1 MAYFY
6 RVFDLYIHSE
16 IACPELFPAD
26 EVQSPDAVIR
36 FGNVPERLENPVDS
50 RVRWET
56 APGVFLL
63 DMKQVARF
71 QVQGGSEI
79 VIQPVPD
86 VSENSIR
93 MYLLG
98 ACLSVLML
106 QRKLFVLHVSSIHT
120 ERGAVLFAGN
130 SGMGKSTLVSA
141 FIQRGYKMLSDD
153 MLALIFNEKGQVI
166 ALPGFPQVKLWADSA
181 EALGQETEGLRRVV
195 PEYDKYI
202 APTVQNFDPRPTHLH
217 AIYSLHNHRSPDFL
231 LKPLPHTPRFNT
243 LLDNTWQKL
252 TLPGLGLQEWHFQ
265 TAARIASL
273 IYSARVTRPSET
285 FQLDALTDLIETDFQ
300 RELKP

>member
-1 MAYFY
+1 MSFYY
-6 RVFDLYIHSE
+6 RVFDLYIRSE
-16 IACPELFPAD
+16 IACPELLPAD
-26 EVQSPDAVIR
+26 AVQLPDAVIR
-36 FGNVPERLENPVDS
+36 FGDVPERLENPVDS
-50 RVRWET
+50 RPRWET

-93 MYLLG
+93 MILLG

-106 QRKLFVLHVSSIHT
+106 QRKLFVLHVSGIHT

-153 MLALIFNEKGQVI
+153 MLALMLNEDGQVI

-181 EALGQETEGLRRVV
+181 EALGRETDGLRRVV
-195 PEYDKYI
+195 PEYNKFI
-202 APTVQNFDPRPTHLH
+202 APTVQDYDPAPTRLH
-217 AIYSLHNHRSPDFL
+217 AIYALHNHRSPEFL
-231 LKPLPHTPRFNT
+231 LEPLPHTPRFNT
-243 LLDNTWQKL
+243 LLDNTWRKL
-252 TLPGLGLQEWHFQ
+252 TMPGLGLQEWHFH

-273 IYSARVTRPSET
+273 VYSARVTRPSES
-285 FQLDALTDLIETDFQ
+285 FQLETLTDLIEKDFQ